1 MDGREG
7 GGLEVD
13 SEDDPQPSIELT
25 GARFGGRA
33 RRRKPKRRGARNLSG
48 AEVDTAVMAVV
59 PGDEPPDGFSR
70 APDAGFVVYS
80 SAPVV
85 LDEARFVDAPHE
97 LRESTQ
103 PDTADLEERPI
114 NGPSAGSDPAG
125 ADPASTYPY
134 HSAESPLSGF
144 GAETG
149 AVEGPTSFVRPYVLT
164 RGRTRSQYELSIET
178 LVSAVPMAAS
188 GPAAAEHEAVISL
201 CQEPR
206 SVAEVAALLGV
217 PLGVAR
223 VILGDLVA
231 AGAVAV
237 HRTAG
242 VAGPDLALME
252 RVLAGLRR
260 L

>member
-7 GGLEVD
+7 GGLAVD
-13 SEDDPQPSIELT
+13 AEDVPQPSIELS

-33 RRRKPKRRGARNLSG
+33 RRRKPKRRGTRNLSG

-59 PGDEPPDGFSR
+59 PGDEPPDGFDR
-70 APDAGFVVYS
+70 TPDAGFVVYR

-85 LDEARFVDAPHE
+85 HTGARSVDAPHE

-103 PDTADLEERPI
+103 SDTELEERPI

-134 HSAESPLSGF
+134 YSAESPLSGF
-144 GAETG
+144 GAEAG

-231 AGAVAV
+231 AGVVAV

>member
-1 MDGREG
+1 VDRDDAEPTVGRTGARFG
-7 GGLEVD
+7 GGSRRRKAKRRGPGGQPT
-13 SEDDPQPSIELT
+13 SELDTEALAAVPGAEAEGKPDHAPDDGFVVYRSSPVGLT
-25 GARFGGRA
+25 GARFGGAPRD
-33 RRRKPKRRGARNLSG
+33 RSRS
-48 AEVDTAVMAVV
+48 VQTD
-59 PGDEPPDGFSR
+59 PP
-70 APDAGFVVYS
+70 
-80 SAPVV
+80 
-85 LDEARFVDAPHE
+85 
-97 LRESTQ
+97 
-103 PDTADLEERPI
+103 DLEEGPI

-144 GAETG
+144 GAEAG

-188 GPAAAEHEAVISL
+188 GPAAAEHEAVIAL

>member
-1 MDGREG
+1 
-7 GGLEVD
+7 VD
-13 SEDDPQPSIELT
+13 AGDDPQPSIELT

-48 AEVDTAVMAVV
+48 SEVDTAVMAVV
-59 PGDEPPDGFSR
+59 PDEEPPEESDLG
-70 APDAGFVVYS
+70 PDAGFVVYR
-80 SAPVV
+80 SAPV
-85 LDEARFVDAPHE
+85 LLTGARFAGAPHG
-97 LRESTQ
+97 LSESTH
-103 PDTADLEERPI
+103 PDPADLEERPI

-125 ADPASTYPY
+125 ADPAAAYPY
-134 HSAESPLSGF
+134 QPAAESPLPGF
-144 GAETG
+144 GADTG

-164 RGRTRSQYELSIET
+164 RGRTRSQYDLSIET
-178 LVSAVPMAAS
+178 LVSAVPMAAN
-188 GPAAAEHEAVISL
+188 GPAAAEHEAVIAL

-206 SVAEVAALLGV
+206 SVAEVAALLGI

-223 VILGDLVA
+223 VLLGDLVA

>member
-13 SEDDPQPSIELT
+13 AEDVPQPSIELT

-33 RRRKPKRRGARNLSG
+33 RRRRPKRRGARNLSG

-59 PGDEPPDGFSR
+59 PGEVSPDGIDR
-70 APDAGFVVYS
+70 APDVGFIMYS

-85 LDEARFVDAPHE
+85 HTGERSVEAPHE

-103 PDTADLEERPI
+103 SDTELEERPI

-125 ADPASTYPY
+125 ADPASTY
-134 HSAESPLSGF
+134 SAESPLSGF

-149 AVEGPTSFVRPYVLT
+149 AVEGSTSFVRPYVLT

-188 GPAAAEHEAVISL
+188 GPAAAEHEAVIAM

-231 AGAVAV
+231 AGVVAV